1 MAKYRVIFIEESM
14 EHLAEMSSAM
24 LGLEKSFADTEAI
37 DLVFRMAHSIKG
49 MAASLQY
56 DSITE
61 VAHRLED
68 RMQDI
73 RSAGRIESPDELA
86 LLFRG
91 LERLEAMVA
100 SIRETGESPP
110 PDPELVA
117 VLTPG
122 ECATSAPNASDS
134 IHADASKKKALNPAP

>member
-1 MAKYRVIFIEESM
+1 MDMAKYRVIFIEESM

-24 LGLEKSFADTEAI
+24 LELEKNLADAEAI

-56 DSITE
+56 DSIAE
-61 VAHRLED
+61 VAHGLED
-68 RMQDI
+68 RMQQI
-73 RSAGRIESPDELA
+73 RSVGRIESSDELA

-91 LERLEAMVA
+91 LECLEAMVA
-100 SIRETGESPP
+100 SVRETSVVPP

-122 ECATSAPNASDS
+122 VADPLSADVL
-134 IHADASKKKALNPAP
+134 KKKALNPAL

>member
-1 MAKYRVIFIEESM
+1 MDMAKYRVIFIEESM
-14 EHLAEMSSAM
+14 EHLVEMSSAM
-24 LGLEKSFADTEAI
+24 LELEKNLANVEAI
-37 DLVFRMAHSIKG
+37 DLFFRMAHSIKG

-56 DSITE
+56 DSIAE

-68 RMQDI
+68 RMQEI
-73 RSAGRIESPDELA
+73 RSLGCIESPDELA

-91 LERLEAMVA
+91 LECLEAMVA
-100 SIRETGESPP
+100 SVRETGEAPA

-122 ECATSAPNASDS
+122 AAEPLG
-134 IHADASKKKALNPAP
+134 ADASKKKALSPAL